1 MVVLKVRKSGVIML
15 SGCINVWLQGMVPL
29 NVVSEEEQTLSNLLQ
44 ASSVRNLWLF
54 WSQYYCLR

>member
-15 SGCINVWLQGMVPL
+15 SGCINGWLQGMVPL
-29 NVVSEEEQTLSNLLQ
+29 NIVSEEEQTLSNLLQ

-54 WSQYYCLR
+54 WSQY